1 MINENFLLKLPVSFK
16 NVCKIYP
23 PTVNEVLGLEE
34 FNIYRAS
41 LTLTQEE
48 IEDGYMDSADDFL
61 NRNRKQY
68 IPSPFEYLLIT
79 YYQEKNIREQI
90 LEGFEFFLKE
100 PVAILPELEIIIV
113 GKSERDIDPD
123 VDLIEPR
130 IIDANNY
137 FEFQNIIRESMGM
150 DAVEPPDPHED
161 PRVKRIKALGRKRE
175 RIKARRQKQSLGG
188 LLSAICCMGIG
199 LNPLNI
205 GEISYASVGYL
216 IETYQSKEA
225 YDIDI
230 RCLLA
235 GADSKKVKPKYWIK

>member
-16 NVCKIYP
+16 NICKVYP
-23 PTVNEVLGLEE
+23 PTVNEVIGLED

-41 LTLTQEE
+41 LTLSQEE
-48 IEDGYMDSADDFL
+48 IEDAYVDDV
-61 NRNRKQY
+61 NNTH
-68 IPSPFEYLLIT
+68 IPTPFEYLLIT
-79 YYQEKNIREQI
+79 YFYEEKVRQQI
-90 LEGFEFFLKE
+90 LDGFYFFLKE
-100 PVAILPELEIIIV
+100 PVAIFPELEVIV
-113 GKSERDIDPD
+113 IGKTEDEINPD
-123 VDLIEPR
+123 VDLVDPR
-130 IIDANNY
+130 IIDEKNY
-137 FEFQNIIRESMGM
+137 FEFQNIVRECMGM
-150 DAVEPPDPHED
+150 DAVEPPNPNED
-161 PRVKRIKALGRKRE
+161 PRVKKIKAKGRKRE
-175 RIKARRQKQSLGG
+175 RIKAKKQGQSLGG

-216 IETYQSKEA
+216 IETYQNKEA